1 MMIMTISLWNDIS
14 LSLSKNN
21 YTWFLFSG
29 YISMSE
35 VYRLCIFAQT
45 SLRFLSPWLKLSLNK
60 SQEGNQ
66 STVWK
71 REVSLEVSA
80 SIWDD
85 ISPHQHQIWALYTL
99 CKGLTCRYSWGDC
112 SCLWEGGTVAPEVP
126 DDPKCKLRNSSV
138 KIHRCTRI

>member
-1 MMIMTISLWNDIS
+1 MIFHYLCLKTTTSDFYS
-14 LSLSKNN
+14 Q
-21 YTWFLFSG
+21 G

-85 ISPHQHQIWALYTL
+85 ISPHQHQI
-99 CKGLTCRYSWGDC
+99 
-112 SCLWEGGTVAPEVP
+112 
-126 DDPKCKLRNSSV
+126 
-138 KIHRCTRI
+138 